1 MTHSTV
7 MLYNTKQRIFTGL
20 FLVNQPTVLF
30 SVAAQCS
37 DVSRLS
43 FHFGPASSRLWP
55 TVCNFAHFFSC
66 NFCQNLHLC
75 PCEPKLWP
83 RILMSLSH
91 GLWTT
96 HEGINQRSLKIWA
109 DLEDKIC
116 FGCTLKIWEWEW
128 IFGCAVKVVSSSVVR
143 SPCFSS
149 W

>member
-1 MTHSTV
+1 MLSSSRNGHFRAKNSLLANTSAMNCMTHSTV
-7 MLYNTKQRIFTGL
+7 MLCNKKQRIFTDL

-75 PCEPKLWP
+75 PCEPKFWP
-83 RILMSLSH
+83 RILMSLAH
-91 GLWTT
+91 GLRTT
-96 HEGINQRSLKIWA
+96 NEGINQRNLKI
-109 DLEDKIC
+109 
-116 FGCTLKIWEWEW
+116 
-128 IFGCAVKVVSSSVVR
+128 
-143 SPCFSS
+143 
-149 W
+149 